1 MKKRSV
7 LAALTL
13 ATGAVIAAISP
24 PPGGGDTAH
33 AAEPPVSLG
42 ALDNVGELG
51 TLVDGAAGATTST
64 AGTVTSAPGPRC
76 GQPGRVRHRD
86 DDLQVALQLRLGAAR

>member
-7 LAALTL
+7 LAVVTL

-24 PPGGGDTAH
+24 PPGGGDAAH

-42 ALDNVGELG
+42 ALDDVGDLG
-51 TLVDGAAGATTST
+51 KLVDGAAGATTST
-64 AGTVTSAPGPRC
+64 AGTVTST
-76 GQPGRVRHRD
+76 VED
-86 DDLQVALQLRLGAAR
+86 ARFS

>member
-7 LAALTL
+7 LAVVTL

-33 AAEPPVSLG
+33 AAEPPISMG

-51 TLVDGAAGATTST
+51 KLVDGAAETTSST
-64 AGTVTSAPGPRC
+64 AGTVTTTLS
-76 GQPGRVRHRD
+76 D
-86 DDLQVALQLRLGAAR
+86 ARFS

>member
-7 LAALTL
+7 LAVVTL

-33 AAEPPVSLG
+33 AAEPPISVG

-51 TLVDGAAGATTST
+51 KLVDGAAETTSST
-64 AGTVTSAPGPRC
+64 AGTVTTTLSE
-76 GQPGRVRHRD
+76 
-86 DDLQVALQLRLGAAR
+86 ARFS

>member
-7 LAALTL
+7 LAAVTL

-33 AAEPPVSLG
+33 AAEPPVSVG
-42 ALDNVGELG
+42 ALDTVGDLG
-51 TLVDGAAGATTST
+51 KLVEGATGATSST
-64 AGTVTSAPGPRC
+64 AGAVTTTVSETRTT
-76 GQPGRVRHRD
+76 
-86 DDLQVALQLRLGAAR
+86 

>member
-7 LAALTL
+7 LAVVTL

-33 AAEPPVSLG
+33 AAEPPISLG
-42 ALDNVGELG
+42 ALENVSELG
-51 TLVDGAAGATTST
+51 TLVDGAAETTSST
-64 AGTVTSAPGPRC
+64 AGTVTTTLS
-76 GQPGRVRHRD
+76 D
-86 DDLQVALQLRLGAAR
+86 ARFS

>member
-7 LAALTL
+7 LAVVTL

-33 AAEPPVSLG
+33 AAEPPISLG
-42 ALDNVGELG
+42 ALDNVSELG
-51 TLVDGAAGATTST
+51 TLVDGVAETTSST
-64 AGTVTSAPGPRC
+64 AGTVTTTLS
-76 GQPGRVRHRD
+76 D
-86 DDLQVALQLRLGAAR
+86 ARFS

>member
-7 LAALTL
+7 LAVVTL

-33 AAEPPVSLG
+33 AAEPPISLG
-42 ALDNVGELG
+42 AMDNVSELG
-51 TLVDGAAGATTST
+51 TLVDGAAETTSST
-64 AGTVTSAPGPRC
+64 AGTVTTTLS
-76 GQPGRVRHRD
+76 D
-86 DDLQVALQLRLGAAR
+86 ARFS

>member
-1 MKKRSV
+1 MKKRSALAV
-7 LAALTL
+7 VTLAA
-13 ATGAVIAAISP
+13 GAVIAAISP

-42 ALDNVGELG
+42 ALDDVGALG

-64 AGTVTSAPGPRC
+64 AGTVTSTVEDA
-76 GQPGRVRHRD
+76 
-86 DDLQVALQLRLGAAR
+86 QLS

>member
-7 LAALTL
+7 LAVVTL

-24 PPGGGDTAH
+24 PPGGGDSAH

-42 ALDNVGELG
+42 ALDNVGDLG
-51 TLVDGAAGATTST
+51 KLVEGAADTTTST
-64 AGTVTSAPGPRC
+64 AGTVTTTVSE
-76 GQPGRVRHRD
+76 
-86 DDLQVALQLRLGAAR
+86 ARFS

>member
-7 LAALTL
+7 LAVVTL

-33 AAEPPVSLG
+33 AAEPPISLG
-42 ALDNVGELG
+42 ALDTVSELG
-51 TLVDGAAGATTST
+51 PLVEGAAGATTST
-64 AGTVTSAPGPRC
+64 AGAVTST
-76 GQPGRVRHRD
+76 VS
-86 DDLQVALQLRLGAAR
+86 DLQKS

>member
-7 LAALTL
+7 LAVVTL

-33 AAEPPVSLG
+33 AAEPAVSLG
-42 ALDNVGELG
+42 ALDDVGDLG
-51 TLVDGAAGATTST
+51 KLVDGAAETTSST
-64 AGTVTSAPGPRC
+64 AGTVTTTVS
-76 GQPGRVRHRD
+76 D
-86 DDLQVALQLRLGAAR
+86 ARFS

>member
-7 LAALTL
+7 LAVVTL

-33 AAEPPVSLG
+33 AAEPPISLG
-42 ALDNVGELG
+42 ALDNVSELG
-51 TLVDGAAGATTST
+51 TLVDGAAETTSST
-64 AGTVTSAPGPRC
+64 AGTVTTTLS
-76 GQPGRVRHRD
+76 D
-86 DDLQVALQLRLGAAR
+86 ARFS